1 MIVHFFHALSIC
13 LSISLDMI
21 HSLVIPAGRLFLSL
35 FVLFSTQ
42 LAMGQDLNAR
52 VQVLSPQVQ
61 NTNKRALE
69 VLEKAIS
76 DFLNNRT
83 WSANE
88 IQPQERIDCSF
99 VITINSWDGSSSFT
113 AQAQIISTRPVFNT
127 SYNSPVLSISDNN
140 FNFSYTE
147 GQLMDYS
154 DQQYM
159 NNLTSLLAYYAYI
172 IVGLD
177 ADTFEQNGGTPFYT
191 AAQNIV
197 NNAQNTGF
205 SGWRSMEGMNNRF
218 WLANNLLDRRY
229 QPLRDFLY
237 SFYLKG
243 LDTMSDHA
251 QQSRKAILDLL
262 PLLQK
267 VDRLAQGAVFN
278 QVFFTAKSDELIG
291 LFGGMGPQERVQAY
305 NILAEVDPANANKY
319 ESLRNSR

>member
-1 MIVHFFHALSIC
+1 
-13 LSISLDMI
+13 MI
-21 HSLVIPAGRLFLSL
+21 HPLVIPVSRLFLSL
-35 FVLFSTQ
+35 FVLFSVHC
-42 LAMGQDLNAR
+42 AMGQDLNAR
-52 VQVLSPQVQ
+52 VQILSPQVQ

-83 WSANE
+83 WSANQV
-88 IQPQERIDCSF
+88 QPQERIDCSF

-177 ADTFEQNGGTPFYT
+177 ADTFEQSGGTPFYT

-218 WLANNLLDRRY
+218 WLVNNLLDRRY

-237 SFYLKG
+237 TFYLNG
-243 LDTMSDHA
+243 LDMMSENA

-291 LFGGMGPQERVQAY
+291 IFGGMGPQERVQAY